1 MPVTGGQQTAFF
13 QDGGVGHGAFVAT
26 FNTAGFV
33 ELEDFSPEFP
43 SKIIAQGNH
52 IGAPLKQCGVQEF
65 QNASCVAQI
74 PVDNTGNNPTF
85 ILLGDYFTAP
95 NNYGGG
101 RWWVAEVG
109 DTFRAGEYWKANV
122 KLRLAVNG

>member
-43 SKIIAQGNH
+43 SKIIAQGNQNSVVFRSFRTQVALLKFQST
-52 IGAPLKQCGVQEF
+52 IPETIQPLFCLVIISPRLITM
-65 QNASCVAQI
+65 AVA
-74 PVDNTGNNPTF
+74 V
-85 ILLGDYFTAP
+85 
-95 NNYGGG
+95 GG
-101 RWWVAEVG
+101 
-109 DTFRAGEYWKANV
+109 
-122 KLRLAVNG
+122 